1 MNSATHWRLT
11 DVHEGEGAALL
22 QVVTDQGLEGLIAKQ
37 RSSRYLEGRR
47 SPSWRKVKPRLR
59 QEFVVGGWAEG
70 REGRTGSV
78 GSLLIGYHVE
88 GGGLRHCGSVGS
100 GLDAAGIKLWNER
113 AAEFATDESPFDGP
127 VGPTAGRRFR
137 WMEPRFV
144 IEVAFGEW
152 TNDGHVRHPSYL
164 GDRIDK
170 DPADVVRE
178 D

>member
-1 MNSATHWRLT
+1 M
-11 DVHEGEGAALL
+11 HEGDGAALL
-22 QVVTDQGLEGLIAKQ
+22 DVVTEQGLEGLIAKQ

-47 SPSWRKVKPRLR
+47 TPSWRKIKPRLR

-78 GSLLIGYHVE
+78 GSLLIGYQTDT
-88 GGGLRHCGSVGS
+88 GLRHCGSVGS
-100 GLDAAGIKLWNER
+100 GLDASTIKVWNER
-113 AAEFATDESPFDGP
+113 VAEHARDDSPFDGP

-137 WMEPRFV
+137 FIEPRFV

-152 TNDGHVRHPSYL
+152 TDDGHVRHPSYL

-178 D
+178 T